1 MEKLKLMDEL
11 INVLDEIAEELSKPS
26 KLDIANAGIGIISII
41 LTVVVLWY
49 NHRSI
54 KLTQRSVRQAINLQL
69 YEKRLEY
76 YSQLP
81 KDNAFKEVP
90 LGLKIVY
97 SDEIYNLYKETSHL
111 CETKVQL
118 IEEFYLVFSFVDGK
132 IKPFWNI
139 CDEQFQKYIDHLDL
153 CLKGCNID
161 KRNSLLK
168 HKQESEKIQRE
179 LKKYTVLE
187 DKMQNI
193 LRNSLDK

>member
-1 MEKLKLMDEL
+1 MDEL

-97 SDEIYNLYKETSHL
+97 SDEIYNLYKEDIT
-111 CETKVQL
+111 
-118 IEEFYLVFSFVDGK
+118 FV
-132 IKPFWNI
+132 
-139 CDEQFQKYIDHLDL
+139 
-153 CLKGCNID
+153 
-161 KRNSLLK
+161 
-168 HKQESEKIQRE
+168 
-179 LKKYTVLE
+179 
-187 DKMQNI
+187 
-193 LRNSLDK
+193 